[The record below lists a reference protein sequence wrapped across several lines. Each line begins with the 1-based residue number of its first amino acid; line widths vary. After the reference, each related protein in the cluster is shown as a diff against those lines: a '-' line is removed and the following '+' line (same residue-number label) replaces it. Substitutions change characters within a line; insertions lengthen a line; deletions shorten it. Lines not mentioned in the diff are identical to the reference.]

1 MVHPHN
7 GICSCKKEYRNS
19 IWMGMERLPRCVK
32 WKKARSEKWHYSML
46 TFVWTGRKIIIC
58 MHKETEIMA
67 KKQAA
72 CERAMQWA
80 EGGWETF

>member
-1 MVHPHN
+1 M
-7 GICSCKKEYRNS
+7 EYAAVRKN
-19 IWMGMERLPRCVK
+19 METLYEWVWRDCQDVLSK
-32 WKKARSEKWHYSML
+32 KKARSEKWHYSML

-67 KKQAA
+67 KKQTA

-80 EGGWETF
+80 EGGWETLFPF